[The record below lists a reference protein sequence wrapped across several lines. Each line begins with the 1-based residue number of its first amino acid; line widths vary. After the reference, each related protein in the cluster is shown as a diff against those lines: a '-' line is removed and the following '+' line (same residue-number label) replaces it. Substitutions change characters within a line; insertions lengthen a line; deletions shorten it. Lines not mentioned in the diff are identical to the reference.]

1 MYNKQNGF
9 TLITVLILTSMASI
23 VVLSSLRENIV
34 QERLSGNF
42 QKKLNSRLMAEKGVF
57 EQAKLLQQT
66 LNEEGVLAVEDLISK
81 TSNASGSGVIAD
93 DAIFNASLSQNAAGE
108 LEIASLGQRFD
119 GDAQSN
125 LVARFAVQ
133 GAKGSSIFTNA
144 MVGCK
149 GVNLSGSGS
158 IDSYDSSKGT
168 YEETKSNDG
177 DVSTIAGDSDVV
189 LSGHSPIK
197 GDVKATG
204 VIYLNGS
211 SPIIGNIHSNTGV
224 YISPGSGLRVDG
236 NVYTRGYYTHRGG
249 TVSGVVRANG
259 DAKMQWSTFIT
270 NSQGEALDIMYGGSG
285 DFKDTYNNQQDG
297 VHYSD
302 SKFNVNP
309 NVEPITVADPTAP
322 DYDPTNPDT
331 SCDPLILP
339 EKMTDIT
346 DQVSSYSS
354 VSIGPTQQFKLN
366 TEKGFFSSGGSQVIL
381 PSLADIFL
389 FNSKAQNQAN
399 GSNGKEYIFA
409 LDRLKMTSEGKME
422 VSGGDVILLIDG
434 DFSMEGDT
442 SLTIKKD
449 SSLTVLLTGKVNI
462 GAGAKVITEQEGL
475 TTSGHPSLS
484 FYSSFNGVNGV
495 QFSGAANLYAA
506 IYAPLTT
513 VKLSGS
519 GELFGSVRGSTI
531 TATGGSGAHYDAG
544 LLQVQNGGTPA
555 SSARIVFLGWS
566 YKTAETTE
574 EESEAPPAE

>member
-1 MYNKQNGF
+1 MYKKQGGF

-23 VVLSSLRENIV
+23 VVLSSLRENVV

-42 QKKLNSRLMAEKGVF
+42 QKKLNSRLLAEKGVF

-66 LNEEGVLAVEDLISK
+66 LDEEGVLAVEDLISK
-81 TSNASGSGVIAD
+81 TSHASGSGVIAD

-270 NSQGEALDIMYGGSG
+270 NSQAEALDIMYGGSG

-339 EKMTDIT
+339 EKMADIT
-346 DQVSSYSS
+346 EQVSSYSS
-354 VSIGPTQQFKLN
+354 VAIGPTQQFKLN
-366 TEKGFFSSGGSQVIL
+366 TEKGYYSSGGSQVIL
-381 PSLADIFL
+381 PNLADIFL

-399 GSNGKEYIFA
+399 GSNSKEYIFS
-409 LDRLKMTSEGKME
+409 LDRLKMTSDGKME

-442 SLTIKKD
+442 TLTIKKD

-531 TATGGSGAHYDAG
+531 TASGGSGAHYDAG

-555 SSARIVFLGWS
+555 SPARIVFLGWS
-566 YKTAETTE
+566 YKTTETTE
-574 EESEAPPAE
+574 EESESSTTE

>member
-1 MYNKQNGF
+1 MYNKQKGF

-204 VIYLNGS
+204 L
-211 SPIIGNIHSNTGV
+211 
-224 YISPGSGLRVDG
+224 
-236 NVYTRGYYTHRGG
+236 
-249 TVSGVVRANG
+249 
-259 DAKMQWSTFIT
+259 ST
-270 NSQGEALDIMYGGSG
+270 
-285 DFKDTYNNQQDG
+285 
-297 VHYSD
+297 
-302 SKFNVNP
+302 
-309 NVEPITVADPTAP
+309 
-322 DYDPTNPDT
+322 
-331 SCDPLILP
+331 
-339 EKMTDIT
+339 
-346 DQVSSYSS
+346 
-354 VSIGPTQQFKLN
+354 
-366 TEKGFFSSGGSQVIL
+366 
-381 PSLADIFL
+381 
-389 FNSKAQNQAN
+389 
-399 GSNGKEYIFA
+399 
-409 LDRLKMTSEGKME
+409 
-422 VSGGDVILLIDG
+422 
-434 DFSMEGDT
+434 
-442 SLTIKKD
+442 
-449 SSLTVLLTGKVNI
+449 
-462 GAGAKVITEQEGL
+462 
-475 TTSGHPSLS
+475 
-484 FYSSFNGVNGV
+484 
-495 QFSGAANLYAA
+495 
-506 IYAPLTT
+506 
-513 VKLSGS
+513 
-519 GELFGSVRGSTI
+519 
-531 TATGGSGAHYDAG
+531 
-544 LLQVQNGGTPA
+544 
-555 SSARIVFLGWS
+555 
-566 YKTAETTE
+566 
-574 EESEAPPAE
+574 